1 VNTIRSG
8 NDSGGDW
15 GLGAGQLLVRRRR
28 AMGLTQEEVAQ
39 RSALSVRTISDLERG
54 HTRRPRPRSIQLLAA
69 ALNLNQVDVAHLLD
83 LTRND
88 CKHEI
93 SGIKAFDAVDP
104 DGRGLDASA
113 GRVLPRQIPMAPS
126 HFSGRERELQALSA
140 QLDDDPRTVALTVI
154 CGPPGVGKTALAV
167 YWAHQVSDR
176 FPDGQLYVDLRGG
189 QDRAG
194 ALSPAEAVI
203 GFLEAF
209 NVPSAR
215 IPAGLEARAALY
227 RSLLAGKRVLI
238 LLDGARD
245 AEQVLPLLPGGAGC
259 LVVVTSRNGLISL
272 VASHGARPVTLD
284 VLSPGDAREFL
295 AALLGRHRVTAEE
308 AAVTELI
315 ERCDR
320 SPLALSTL
328 AAYAVMSPS
337 LPLAALLMPEFSV
350 PAHAGRCTATRAS
363 LTGTNKML
371 RATPRCVAADQV

>member
-1 VNTIRSG
+1 MNTISTG
-8 NDSGGDW
+8 NDAGGDW
-15 GLGAGQLLVRRRR
+15 GLGAGALLVRRRR

-69 ALNLNQVDVAHLLD
+69 ALNLNQAEVDRLLD
-83 LTRND
+83 STRN
-88 CKHEI
+88 CSNYET
-93 SGIKAFDAVDP
+93 SGTAAFGAVEP
-104 DGRGLDASA
+104 DHRGLGAPA
-113 GRVLPRQIPMAPS
+113 GSVLPRQIPMAPS
-126 HFSGRERELQALSA
+126 HFSGRERELRALSA
-140 QLDDDPRTVALTVI
+140 QLGDVPRTVALTVI

-189 QDRAG
+189 QDRAT
-194 ALSPAEAVI
+194 ALSPAEAI
-203 GFLEAF
+203 LGFLEAF
-209 NVPSAR
+209 NVPAAR

-227 RSLLAGKRVLI
+227 RSLLAGKKVLI
-238 LLDGARD
+238 VLDGARD
-245 AEQVLPLLPGGAGC
+245 AEHVLPLLPGSAGC

-272 VASHGARPVTLD
+272 IASHGARPVILD
-284 VLSPGDAREFL
+284 VLSAADAREFL
-295 AALLGRHRVTAEE
+295 AKLLGRHRVAAEE

-350 PAHAGRCTATRAS
+350 PTQVARCTTSRAS
-363 LTGTNKML
+363 LTGANKIL
-371 RATPRCVAADQV
+371 RATPRCVAGDLS

>member
-1 VNTIRSG
+1 MNALRTG
-8 NDSGGDW
+8 NVSDGDW
-15 GLGAGQLLVRRRR
+15 GLGAGELLVRRRR

-69 ALNLNQVDVAHLLD
+69 ALNLNQAEIAQLFH
-83 LTRND
+83 LTRN
-88 CKHEI
+88 CEI
-93 SGIKAFDAVDP
+93 SGVMAFDAVDSE
-104 DGRGLDASA
+104 DRGVDAAAS
-113 GRVLPRQIPMAPS
+113 RVLPRQIPMAPS
-126 HFSGRERELQALSA
+126 HFSGRERELRALSA
-140 QLDDDPRTVALTVI
+140 RLGDAPRTVALTVI
-154 CGPPGVGKTALAV
+154 CGPPGVGKTALAL

-189 QDRAG
+189 QERTA
-194 ALSPAEAVI
+194 ALAPAEAI
-203 GFLEAF
+203 LGFLEAF
-209 NVPSAR
+209 NVPPGR

-238 LLDGARD
+238 VLDGARD

-284 VLSPGDAREFL
+284 VLSADDARELL
-295 AALLGRHRVTAEE
+295 ATLLGRHRVAAEA

-315 ERCDR
+315 ERNDR

-337 LPLAALLMPEFSV
+337 LPLAALLLPEFSMPTQV
-350 PAHAGRCTATRAS
+350 ARCSAIRAS
-363 LTGTNKML
+363 LTGTNKIL
-371 RATPRCVAADQV
+371 RATPRCVAGEPC